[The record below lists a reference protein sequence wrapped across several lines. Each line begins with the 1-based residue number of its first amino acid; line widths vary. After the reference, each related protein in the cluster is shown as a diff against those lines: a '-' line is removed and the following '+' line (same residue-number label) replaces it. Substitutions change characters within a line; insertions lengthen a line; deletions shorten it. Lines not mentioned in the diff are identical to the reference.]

1 MSSLGLSLLL
11 LVALAVAVALVYNLR
26 QARPRLRWPGEL
38 RWPGLRRGKP
48 DKAGTA
54 EARPTTRR
62 MEPQPVRAAGGAF
75 GGAADQRGEPRLGA
89 EVPDGQAGVATS
101 DAHDWSAGAER
112 DDAPASPDSQAGREA
127 TGLPIGAPATSGSP
141 AGGAHGIA
149 PAVRAGS
156 AARTVA
162 QAAPE
167 APEAPVAAAAAGGAG
182 VAGVAGVDEDA
193 AVPVVP
199 RAPAARVPAPP
210 LSEICDCIVEMPL
223 ASACAGERLCAIAQR
238 FRRAGGKPVTI
249 EGLPVDAQPG
259 DWEALSTARQYAA
272 LRAGILM
279 ANRHGPLNAMEFS
292 EFVAGVQA
300 IADSL
305 AALADTPDMAAV
317 LARARDLDATCAQL
331 DAQVGVNVEAPE
343 PLGPAQLAALAGAL
357 SVIER
362 GSNRYAR
369 VGAQGDVVFSVAL
382 ADVPNRLTFLL
393 DVPRTMPD
401 ADAWGQMLEAANACA
416 RRVGGR
422 LVDDGGRP
430 LAESALAQI
439 GRQLAQRYESLEAIG
454 LPAGSALALRV
465 FN

>member
-38 RWPGLRRGKP
+38 RWPALRHGKSG
-48 DKAGTA
+48 KA

-62 MEPQPVRAAGGAF
+62 VEPQPVREAGDASG
-75 GGAADQRGEPRLGA
+75 QRGEPRLGA
-89 EVPDGQAGVATS
+89 DAPDAPVGVAPP
-101 DAHDWSAGAER
+101 DAHDWPAVPAR
-112 DDAPASPDSQAGREA
+112 DVAPAPRRVPAEGEA
-127 TGLPIGAPATSGSP
+127 AGLPVGAATASGAPAGGTDRARARDR
-141 AGGAHGIA
+141 AGHGAA
-149 PAVRAGS
+149 PATGPGTTDGVTDRTTAGP
-156 AARTVA
+156 
-162 QAAPE
+162 APE
-167 APEAPVAAAAAGGAG
+167 PPAAAAI
-182 VAGVAGVDEDA
+182 A
-193 AVPVVP
+193 AVAAVAEQAATPAGP
-199 RAPAARVPAPP
+199 RAPAARAPAPR

-223 ASACAGERLCAIAQR
+223 PSACAGERLAAIAQR
-238 FRRAGGKPVTI
+238 FRRAGSKPVTI

-259 DWEALSTARQYAA
+259 GWEALSAARHYGA
-272 LRAGILM
+272 LRVGILI

-300 IADSL
+300 IAESL
-305 AALADTPDMAAV
+305 AALADTPDMVAV

-331 DAQVGVNVEAPE
+331 DAQVGVNVETPE
-343 PLGPAQLAALAGAL
+343 ALGPAQLAALAGAL

-430 LAESALAQI
+430 LAESALTQI